1 MNVVSHV
8 SEEDLEQY
16 AMHTLRESAC
26 ATLEE
31 HLLICSQC
39 RERLEAEDR
48 AKLPSTKQRVA
59 ESAAGASSQA
69 VRSLEQARANLGRN
83 VQTKQI
89 PRR

>member
-48 AKLPSTKQRVA
+48 CL
-59 ESAAGASSQA
+59 AAFKAAATIIRPKRTQA
-69 VRSLEQARANLGRN
+69 AHA
-83 VQTKQI
+83 
-89 PRR
+89 